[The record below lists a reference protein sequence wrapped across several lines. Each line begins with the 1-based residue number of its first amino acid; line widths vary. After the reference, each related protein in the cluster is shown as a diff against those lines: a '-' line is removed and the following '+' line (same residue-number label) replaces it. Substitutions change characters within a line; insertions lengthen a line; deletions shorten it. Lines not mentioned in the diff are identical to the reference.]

1 MPFSRAKGKLFFFS
15 LKTKIFRGRSRRD
28 EKRSRGNLP
37 RERFFSFFAEAKNYA
52 QKIRISSCAVST
64 RRNIVSG

>member
-1 MPFSRAKGKLFFFS
+1 MPFSRAKGKLFFLPENGNFS
-15 LKTKIFRGRSRRD
+15 RAFPR
-28 EKRSRGNLP
+28 EQKRSRGEFP
-37 RERFFSFFAEAKNYA
+37 RERFFFAEAKNYA